1 MRKLFSAAGR
11 TGVARAF
18 RHRDF
23 AWYIVAHAG
32 SVVGLWIQRIAIQWL
47 VWTLTG
53 SYAWLG
59 GIALAEAVTA
69 MSFSL
74 MAGPLADRFNRVKLA
89 YITQGLL
96 MVVAFGLAAVTW
108 LELISIPVLIGF
120 VMITGLLEGIWAP
133 VRLAL
138 MPNLVPRQD
147 MPAAVAITSMMF
159 TAAIFIGPAIG
170 GVIITS
176 LGVEGAFAA
185 NALSYL
191 GLLLVFSRINVRTQ
205 SARRETGQAYS
216 FVGEFSAGIAHVVNR
231 PALRAIV
238 LFGFAYS
245 FLVRPYRELF
255 AGVADDVFGLGAQGL
270 AALASAAGLGALLG
284 AIGIALYGRTR
295 ALTRVLVAC
304 AALSVVLLV
313 VFAVSRS
320 FTLSLISAAG
330 LALCVTVFGTG
341 AQMMIQMSVQD
352 EMRGRVMSV
361 WQSQFRGIPA
371 VGAWVMGLVE
381 TRFGLTPVLTGAA
394 VVFAGYLLLALPSRQ
409 GLQQLEQAE
418 GEALGHDS

>member
-1 MRKLFSAAGR
+1 MGKLFAAAGR

-47 VWTLTG
+47 VWSLTG

-59 GIALAEAVTA
+59 AIALAEAIMA

-74 MAGPLADRFNRVKLA
+74 MAGPLADRFDRIKLA

-96 MVVAFGLAAVTW
+96 MVVAFGLAAVTYFD
-108 LELISIPVLIGF
+108 LISIPVLIAF
-120 VMITGLLEGIWAP
+120 VMLTGMIEGVWAP

-138 MPNLVPRQD
+138 MPNLVPRED

-159 TAAIFIGPAIG
+159 TAAIFVGPAIG
-170 GVIITS
+170 GLIIAS

-191 GLLLVFSRINVRTQ
+191 GLLLVFSRITVQVRGAGKKTVQ
-205 SARRETGQAYS
+205 SHS
-216 FVGEFSAGIAHVVNR
+216 FLTDFSAGIGHVVNT
-231 PALRAIV
+231 PSLRAIV

-255 AGVADDVFGLGAQGL
+255 AGVADDIFSLGAQGL

-284 AIGIALYGRTR
+284 AVGIAVYGRTR

-304 AALSVVLLV
+304 AVASVVLLV
-313 VFAVSRS
+313 VFALSRS
-320 FTLSLISAAG
+320 FTVSLISAAG
-330 LALCVTVFGTG
+330 LSLCVTVFGTG
-341 AQMMIQMSVQD
+341 AQMMIQMNVRD

-361 WQSQFRGIPA
+361 WQSQFRGVPA
-371 VGAWVMGLVE
+371 VGAWIMGLVE
-381 TRFGLTPVLTGAA
+381 TRFGLTPVLVGAA
-394 VVFAGYLLLALPSRQ
+394 GFFAFYLLLSLPSRQ